1 MKNLFVLI
9 CMTTGIFSLAQ
20 NNVIYPKTIFDKD
33 LAQSMLAFG
42 TSTITGVASTKQKN
56 TYGLNA
62 QANAKHY
69 APKGTVVTLF
79 PFTPYFEEFYKLRRA
94 KESRKNAI
102 YLSEEAF
109 KYRIETTTDE
119 NGRFRFDKIKPGKYY
134 IECMVSF
141 DAVGANVEQTGT
153 STTYNVYGQAL
164 STSPIYNK
172 FFYNYNTSNR
182 ENKIVVIKD
191 DGQVLDIKL

>member
-9 CMTTGIFSLAQ
+9 SMTTGIFSAAQ

-42 TSTITGVASTKQKN
+42 TSTITGVAATKQKN

-94 KESRKNAI
+94 KESRKNVI
-102 YLSEEAF
+102 IF
-109 KYRIETTTDE
+109 QK
-119 NGRFRFDKIKPGKYY
+119 KP
-134 IECMVSF
+134 S
-141 DAVGANVEQTGT
+141 
-153 STTYNVYGQAL
+153 
-164 STSPIYNK
+164 
-172 FFYNYNTSNR
+172 NT
-182 ENKIVVIKD
+182 E
-191 DGQVLDIKL
+191 